1 MILLGLPGAGKTTI
15 ARLAAERLDA
25 PWVDLDQ
32 VIALAQGATIPEL
45 FAQHGEAHFRG
56 LERQTLSELIG
67 SGMPWVIAAGGG
79 WAAQPGNLE
88 SVTGTALTLYL
99 YVTPEVAAQRLGP
112 ALDRPLL
119 TGAVLPKLREL
130 LAARQDRYR
139 LADIEI
145 DANAA
150 ADLVAAA
157 VATAARQYGGWQV
170 VDK

>member
-1 MILLGLPGAGKTTI
+1 VILLGLPGAGKTTV
-15 ARLAAERLDA
+15 ARLVGDLLGA

-32 VIALAQGATIPEL
+32 AIAVAAGATIPEI
-45 FAQHGEAHFRG
+45 FERHGEAHFRR
-56 LERQTLSELIG
+56 LEQG
-67 SGMPWVIAAGGG
+67 SLASLLAGEPAIIATGGG
-79 WAAQPGNLE
+79 WAAQPGTLE
-88 SVTGTALTLYL
+88 ATTGTALTLYL

-119 TGAVLPKLREL
+119 TGSVLPRLREL

-150 ADLVAAA
+150 AELVAAA